1 MKTAKIFWSSSA
13 VLINIVIAIYI
24 YLQQK
29 GPATTLAAQF
39 EYINENWSLYGGHWK
54 AEFLLMTM
62 MLIGAA
68 YFMLQFKN
76 ISWTIITIGQFIILL
91 TYPMMLGGYE
101 NTAFEAASMA
111 NQVAMVTF
119 IFGNLVFFSGILSLY
134 IRDKMFTTWLR
145 YISIALS
152 SIATLLFVLIF
163 LGFLSWKDA
172 MALAPIINV
181 LYLIN
186 AYYGYKIPALTN

>member
-39 EYINENWSLYGGHWK
+39 EYIIENWSLYGGHWK

-76 ISWTIITIGQFIILL
+76 ISWTIITIGRLRKHRL
-91 TYPMMLGGYE
+91 RGSEHGK
-101 NTAFEAASMA
+101 SSGH
-111 NQVAMVTF
+111 
-119 IFGNLVFFSGILSLY
+119 GNLHFWQPGV
-134 IRDKMFTTWLR
+134 
-145 YISIALS
+145 
-152 SIATLLFVLIF
+152 LL
-163 LGFLSWKDA
+163 
-172 MALAPIINV
+172 
-181 LYLIN
+181 
-186 AYYGYKIPALTN
+186 GYT